1 MNKRM
6 ISCTLAILMLLMSM
20 AVPVLAAEE
29 AQKVEVPVEVTFE
42 GTPASAD
49 TVTIQLTA
57 QTEGAPLPEGG
68 SDGVYQET
76 INGSGSITL
85 VLEFTEV
92 GVYSYTIKQLPG
104 SDSQATYDKTE
115 YKLTVFVTKNEDGT
129 IGTTTVLE
137 NDKEE
142 KLATASFHNVYPA
155 AVEEILPA
163 RLDPPVKKLVVSA
176 NGVIPAASPF
186 VFAMVPADKS
196 YPMPDNREA
205 TRDPATGGL
214 YMTQYGPGEYEFGWM
229 YFDENDVGNTYTY
242 RIYEV
247 SGSDGRY
254 RYDAM
259 LYTMT
264 VVVSLEGNQVVLDVT
279 YQDQTGK
286 NVDEA
291 VFTNFFQNT
300 VVPPPTPPT
309 PPDRPTPPTPSIPT
323 PRTGDNTNLGIW
335 IGLLV
340 ISAVGILVAVL
351 LWKRRKQTEQG

>member
-6 ISCTLAILMLLMSM
+6 ISCTLAVLMLLMSM

-29 AQKVEVPVEVTFE
+29 AQKVEVPVEVSFE

-115 YKLTVFVTKNEDGT
+115 YKLTVFVTVNEDGT
-129 IGTTTVLE
+129 LSTTAILI
-137 NDKEE
+137 DSDGLKPDAA
-142 KLATASFHNVYPA
+142 KFHNIYPPAEEPIYPA
-155 AVEEILPA
+155 QY
-163 RLDPPVKKLVVSA
+163 DPPVKKIVLSA
-176 NGVIPAASPF
+176 NGRIPLNSPF
-186 VFAMVPADKS
+186 VFAMVPAEKS

-205 TRDPATGGL
+205 TLDPTTGGL

-242 RIYEV
+242 TIYEV
-247 SGSDGRY
+247 RGTDGNY

-259 LYTMT
+259 IYIMT
-264 VVVSLEGNQVVLDVT
+264 IDVYQVGNQVVVDVT
-279 YQDQTGK
+279 YKDQTGK
-286 NVDEA
+286 IVDEA
-291 VFTNFFQNT
+291 SFTNYYQET
-300 VVPPPTPPT
+300 VVPPPTPPK
-309 PPDRPTPPTPSIPT
+309 PYNPSTPT